1 MTYQNILVDG
11 SGAVR
16 TLVVNRP
23 AKLNALDRATLLEI
37 RAAMT
42 AAVADA
48 SIGAMVV
55 TGAETGKKPSFV
67 AGADIAAMKAMSAVE
82 LREFAT
88 LGQSTFDLIE
98 QAPFPVIAAVNG
110 FALGGGCELSMAC
123 HIRLASEHAL
133 FGQPEINLGII
144 PGFAGS
150 QRLPRIVGRSK
161 ALEMLL
167 GGDPIKAD
175 EALRI
180 GLVSTVLPAAELL
193 PKAME
198 LAAKFAAKAPVA
210 RRYILDCVVRGAS
223 MPFADA
229 QKVEADLFGLVGAT
243 EDVRAGLGAFL
254 DRTTAVWQGR

>member
-1 MTYQNILVDG
+1 MAFDNLLLERDG
-11 SGAVR
+11 AIAVV
-16 TLVVNRP
+16 TVNRP
-23 AKLNALDRATLLEI
+23 KVLNALNAVTIAELGRAFAELKTDDTV
-37 RAAMT
+37 R
-42 AAVADA
+42 
-48 SIGAMVV
+48 VV
-55 TGAETGKKPSFV
+55 ILTGAGEKSFV
-67 AGADIAAMKAMSAVE
+67 AGADISELAAQTGASAQATA
-82 LREFAT
+82 LAGQAAFAQIEH
-88 LGQSTFDLIE
+88 LGK
-98 QAPFPVIAAVNG
+98 PVIAAVNG